1 MEMSNRQKKNKLAAD
16 DEIFALVHR
25 AKKGDEIA
33 FKELM
38 SRYEKSIFY
47 MILKMVKNEADAED
61 LTIEVFTK
69 VFYNIDMYTETHSF
83 STWLFKIASNHA
95 IDFLRRRKNQQN
107 DIKIDEPLN
116 AETNWYF
123 ELASDE
129 PNPENMLI
137 IKQHEDEVK
146 QLMSVL
152 PEDLRIA
159 LKMRIYDDMSY
170 KEIAQKLDI
179 AIGTVKARLF
189 RARNLLATII
199 RRAKRH

>member
-1 MEMSNRQKKNKLAAD
+1 MSRRKKRNKLAD

-33 FKELM
+33 FREIM
-38 SRYEKSIFY
+38 QRYEKSIYY
-47 MILKMVKNEADAED
+47 MILKIVKNETDAED
-61 LTIEVFTK
+61 LAIEVFTK

-95 IDFLRRRKNQQN
+95 IDFLRRKKNHQN

-129 PNPENMLI
+129 PNPESMLI
-137 IKQHEDEVK
+137 IKQHEEEVK

-152 PEDLRIA
+152 PEDLRTA
-159 LKMRIYDDMSY
+159 LKMRIYDDLSY

-179 AIGTVKARLF
+179 TIGTVKARLF
-189 RARNLLATII
+189 RARNLFATII
-199 RRAKRH
+199 RRSKHSL